1 MIISVKYPSIHLNM
15 IPLSFQVHLT
25 QLRGSGGQE
34 LVRDRDQEIEVLR
47 GEVKNSRTR
56 EQEAQERLVK
66 LAGERDQLAEQYR
79 SYSRDLATQVH

>member
-1 MIISVKYPSIHLNM
+1 M

>member
-1 MIISVKYPSIHLNM
+1 M
-15 IPLSFQVHLT
+15 
-25 QLRGSGGQE
+25 
-34 LVRDRDQEIEVLR
+34 RDRDQEIEVLR